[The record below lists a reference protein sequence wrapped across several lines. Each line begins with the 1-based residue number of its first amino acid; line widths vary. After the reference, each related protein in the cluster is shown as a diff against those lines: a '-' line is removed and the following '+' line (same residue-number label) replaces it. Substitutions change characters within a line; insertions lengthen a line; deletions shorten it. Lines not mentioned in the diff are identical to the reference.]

1 MLLVADVLKKVLT
14 YAHAADPG
22 YPEPRFED
30 EFPDAD
36 PALVQGINIVDN
48 APPIERVLDD
58 YYPVFNEA
66 GVFIGIAPKPA

>member
-1 MLLVADVLKKVLT
+1 MLIVCDVQNKALV
-14 YAHAADPG
+14 YAHAPDPG
-22 YPEPRFED
+22 FPEPRFED

-36 PALVQGINIVDN
+36 PAQVQGINIVDN
-48 APPIERVLDD
+48 PPPIERVLDD